1 MLAELMAA
9 NAAFAVIKTSLQNGS
24 EIASCGAKLGEYF
37 GLKAELSKKAS
48 AKGSDSEE
56 FWALESL
63 REAEAELKT
72 LLIYCGRPFAPAIGT
87 ALGGP
92 LGGMAVSALAK
103 QFGVADEVEAVTKAI
118 MADPEAEAKI
128 KQLEHD
134 KFKAILADKDSARKR
149 EMAVVQSDSAPTINK
164 IVTPALALGVTG
176 LSFVLFAV
184 LIFVEVK
191 PEAKDI
197 LIYILGVL
205 SAAVTQI
212 LSYYFGSS
220 VGSKDKGD
228 QLRGVIK

>member
-1 MLAELMAA
+1 MNDLISM
-9 NAAFAVIKTSLQNGS
+9 V
-24 EIASCGAKLGEYF
+24 
-37 GLKAELSKKAS
+37 SK
-48 AKGSDSEE
+48 
-56 FWALESL
+56 
-63 REAEAELKT
+63 
-72 LLIYCGRPFAPAIGT
+72 FAPSIAT
-87 ALGGP
+87 ALGSP
-92 LGGMAVSALAK
+92 LAGMAVSALASR
-103 QFGVADEVEAVTKAI
+103 FNVADDVEAVTKAI

-149 EMAVVQSDSAPTINK
+149 EMAVVASDSAPYVNK
-164 IVTPALALGVTG
+164 VVTPALALGVTG

-220 VGSKDKGD
+220 MGSKDKGD

>member
-1 MLAELMAA
+1 MNDLISM
-9 NAAFAVIKTSLQNGS
+9 V
-24 EIASCGAKLGEYF
+24 
-37 GLKAELSKKAS
+37 SK
-48 AKGSDSEE
+48 
-56 FWALESL
+56 
-63 REAEAELKT
+63 
-72 LLIYCGRPFAPAIGT
+72 FAPAIGT

-92 LGGMAVSALAK
+92 LGGMAVSALASR
-103 QFGVADEVEAVTKAI
+103 FNVADDVAAVTKAI

-134 KFKAILADKDSARKR
+134 KFKAILADKNSARER
-149 EMAVVQSDSAPTINK
+149 EMAIASSANAPLLNK